1 MEKHIDRYLVLDVV
15 PKRRPSAHKGG
26 FGTLSIVAGSTRY
39 RGAAAL
45 AAGGALRA
53 GAGIVRVV
61 SVERVCAAVAAAYP
75 SCIFLPVEED
85 AGGCV
90 SSTCLPELLAQKHTA
105 MLVGCGLG
113 TSQGGRELALGLLRE
128 QPCPLVLDADALNIL
143 AGHTGAGTDEAAR
156 EQGLSLL
163 AQADAPPRILT
174 PHVGEMARL
183 AGVAV
188 GEIEQDAAGV
198 AAEFARTHHSV
209 VVLKSYRTVIAAP
222 DGTCYAYNRPN
233 PGLAKGGSGDVLAG
247 IIASLLAQGLAAED
261 AAAAGVWL
269 HGEAAAL
276 AADKKGEAGMN
287 PADLPAFLCEV
298 WRTMGR

>member
-26 FGTLSIVAGSTRY
+26 FGTLSVVAGSARY
-39 RGAAAL
+39 RGAAVL
-45 AAGGALRA
+45 AAGGALRT
-53 GAGIVRVV
+53 GAGIVRVAAT
-61 SVERVCAAVAAAYP
+61 ERVCAAVAATYP
-75 SCIFLPVEED
+75 SCIFLPVPED
-85 AGGCV
+85 ADGCIAPG
-90 SSTCLPELLAQKHTA
+90 CLPELLAQKHTA

-113 TSQGGRELALGLLRE
+113 TSQGSRATVLGLLAQ

-143 AGHTGAGTDEAAR
+143 AGHTGKGADEAAR
-156 EQGLSLL
+156 EHGLSLL
-163 AQADAPPRILT
+163 AQDGAPPRILT

-183 AGVAV
+183 AGKTVDDIERDATGVAV
-188 GEIEQDAAGV
+188 
-198 AAEFARTHHSV
+198 EFARAHRSV
-209 VVLKSYRTVIAAP
+209 VVLKSYKTMVAAP
-222 DGTCYAYNRPN
+222 DGTCRVYDRPN

-276 AADKKGEAGMN
+276 AADRQGEAGMN

-298 WRTMGR
+298 WRAMGR